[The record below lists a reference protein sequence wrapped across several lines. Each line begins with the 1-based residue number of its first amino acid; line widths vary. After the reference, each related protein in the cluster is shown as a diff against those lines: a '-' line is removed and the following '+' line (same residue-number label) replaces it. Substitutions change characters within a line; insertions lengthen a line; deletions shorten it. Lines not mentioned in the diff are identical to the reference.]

1 MLLGSPGAARPRH
14 TVLTG
19 KGGAS
24 GRVILQPAFQ
34 VALLVILLVHKL
46 VVLQRHKTGRETA
59 SQGVIKNHVKFTA
72 FIFMYMASY
81 ILTFSASL
89 PRSITQKV

>member
-59 SQGVIKNHVKFTA
+59 RQGVIKKSREIYSIYIYVHG
-72 FIFMYMASY
+72 FIYPDIFCFVA
-81 ILTFSASL
+81 
-89 PRSITQKV
+89 

>member
-46 VVLQRHKTGRETA
+46 MVLQKTQDREGDGETGCHKKKSREIY
-59 SQGVIKNHVKFTA
+59 SIYIYVHG
-72 FIFMYMASY
+72 FIYPDIFCFVA
-81 ILTFSASL
+81 
-89 PRSITQKV
+89 